1 VLARLVIT
9 WLTNCIGLLVAS
21 AIIGP
26 ISYGDKLGTL
36 LLAGLVLGVVNF
48 LVRPLLIL
56 LTLPAVILTLG
67 IFLLLIN
74 ALMLWLTSKIVG
86 GFHVGGFWSTV
97 GGALIL
103 WLVNMALRP
112 WTKYPWSR
120 RGHGGDRDAGG
131 DGQRWQVWVGRGPSR

>member
-1 VLARLVIT
+1 M
-9 WLTNCIGLLVAS
+9 TNCLGLLLAS

-26 ISYGDKLGTL
+26 ISYGEELGTL
-36 LLAGLVLGVVNF
+36 LLAGLVLGIVNF
-48 LVRPLLIL
+48 LVRPLVIL

-74 ALMLWLTSKIVG
+74 ALMLWLTSKIVS

-112 WTKYPWSR
+112 RTRYPWSG
-120 RGHGGDRDAGG
+120 RGRTGGSEADG
-131 DGQRWQVWVGRGPSR
+131 DG